1 MDEKELMQGF
11 TKLGELAES
20 EYHESLKDITLDPD
34 PQYRAI
40 RLGRL
45 VGVMLKQPFAEVQE
59 LSKPSSR
66 TGAYR
71 AYDLIDRRE
80 FGKPFRTE
88 TWQYQV
94 LERMQKDASSHDNY
108 IAQMSLYQFAEYAHH
123 EVGFFAFLARDL
135 RDYICGDTKI
145 RKKVDDAIKKTAST
159 TGTKLPKLTPEVI
172 VGAGGLTLGA
182 YLVQAIPILGMM
194 GAPVI
199 AAIVVILYTL
209 GLDAF
214 CEWSKS
220 IRTDQDEK
228 H

>member
-1 MDEKELMQGF
+1 MDEKELERGF
-11 TKLGELAES
+11 LELGQLAES

-34 PQYRAI
+34 PQHRAI

-59 LSKPSSR
+59 LSMPSSR

-71 AYDLIDRRE
+71 AYDLIDARD

-94 LERMQKDASSHDNY
+94 LARMQRDVSSSDNY
-108 IAQMSLYQFAEYAHH
+108 VARMSLYQFAEYAHH
-123 EVGFFAFLARDL
+123 EVGFFAFFVRDL
-135 RDYICGDTKI
+135 RDYICGDKKV
-145 RKKVDDAIKKTAST
+145 RKKVDDAIKAASRI
-159 TGTKLPKLTPEVI
+159 GTKLPKLTPEVI

-182 YLVQAIPILGMM
+182 YLVQAIPILGMV

-199 AAIVVILYTL
+199 AAIVIILYTL

-214 CEWSKS
+214 CKWSKS
-220 IRTDQDEK
+220 LRTDQDEK